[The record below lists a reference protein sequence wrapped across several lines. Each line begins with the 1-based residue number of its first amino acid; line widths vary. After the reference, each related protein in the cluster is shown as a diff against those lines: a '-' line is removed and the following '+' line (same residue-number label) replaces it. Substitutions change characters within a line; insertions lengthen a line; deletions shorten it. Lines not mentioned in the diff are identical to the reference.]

1 MSFSPPLIAVDEA
14 TLILATI
21 MVILLTGMLLG
32 VLNFAAKYYVRCPS
46 NKILVIFGKTGA
58 GRTAT
63 CVHGGARLVQPLI
76 QDYKFLSL
84 EPMRIEFS
92 LPAIQSS
99 ENALVKVDG
108 VLNVA
113 IGTSPELMQTAAARL
128 IDVSHDDIAKQAE
141 DILRHQLRQAGASM
155 QVEEMH
161 RNRDE
166 LISNVQTTMV
176 PELQKLGLD
185 LIYLTITDITND

>member
-1 MSFSPPLIAVDEA
+1 MPDSFPLIAIDQV
-14 TLILATI
+14 TIILAAIVMAMLMST
-21 MVILLTGMLLG
+21 LLG
-32 VLNFAAKYYVRCPS
+32 ALAFAAKYYIRCPS
-46 NKILVIFGKTGA
+46 NKILVIFGKTGP
-58 GRTAT
+58 GPTTT
-63 CVHGGARLVQPLI
+63 CLQGGAQLVWPLL
-76 QDYKFLSL
+76 QEYKFLSL

-99 ENALVKVDG
+99 ENALVNVDG

-113 IGTSPELMQTAAARL
+113 IGTSPELMQTAATRL

-141 DILRHQLRQAGASM
+141 DILRHQLRQTGASM
-155 QVEEMH
+155 RVEEIQG
-161 RNRDE
+161 NRDA
-166 LISNVQTTMV
+166 LINNIQTTLV